1 VGNDDT
7 QTWVRERLIQ
17 HWVSVSG
24 SEPDQGG
31 FTPKGET
38 LDRLQ
43 ALRDSRGDQE
53 LDNWLKVS
61 IAAFLHRTRGSAT
74 KFFVNSYLLSDSAL
88 EYLKEFKKQ
97 EGSYSALPNNLNIR
111 SRILMSETDYLDTI
125 ITIGVSRNE
134 SAISLIS
141 NSFKPDIWWMLASE
155 VSGRIAREE
164 FPEHWLSGTYQI
176 LGGNRITVQDEYAAR
191 RKELRSSS
199 LMRDLLL
206 SEFRVAVSEST
217 IGWLESHK
225 LVVAVSES
233 GMLTIAS
240 SMIDKDLIP
249 PSLHPRTR
257 DENLIKALRSVMEV
271 RELGISKPSK
281 QVNGVNANAL
291 IKSAVD
297 PIVQQLLMASKDD

>member
-1 VGNDDT
+1 VGNDT

-53 LDNWLKVS
+53 LDNWLKIS

-134 SAISLIS
+134 STISLIS

-155 VSGRIAREE
+155 VSGRIARED

-206 SEFRVAVSEST
+206 SEFRIAVSEST

>member
-1 VGNDDT
+1 MGNDT

-53 LDNWLKVS
+53 LDNWLKIS

-134 SAISLIS
+134 STISLIS

-155 VSGRIAREE
+155 VSGRIARED

-206 SEFRVAVSEST
+206 SEFRIAVSEST

>member
-1 VGNDDT
+1 MGNDDT